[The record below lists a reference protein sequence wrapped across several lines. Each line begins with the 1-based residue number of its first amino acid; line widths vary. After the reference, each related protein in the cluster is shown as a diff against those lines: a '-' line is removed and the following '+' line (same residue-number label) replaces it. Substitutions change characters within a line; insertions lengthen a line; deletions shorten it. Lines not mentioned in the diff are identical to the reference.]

1 MKLPDAI
8 SAIPGITVEA
18 WNDLTPSA
26 QAIILAIVG
35 HYEQRITEYEQRCAA
50 YEEQRV
56 GYEKRIAELEDR
68 LKRNPSNSS
77 MPPSSD
83 IFKKHRKKHKP
94 SGKPPG
100 RSPGHLGEMRAL
112 VPLEEV
118 DAVHDHSPV
127 RCEHC
132 GDPLVGDD
140 AVGPLERHQVSELPP
155 ITPTITEHQACDR
168 RCKKCGKISKGAVPT
183 TARRSAFGPRAHAI
197 ASILSGRCRVSRRD
211 VAECFEQIFG
221 LPICPASVQHML
233 ESVGDALGSAY
244 DEALA
249 AARAAQ
255 VRYIDETSWPVAGKR
270 GWLWVCVTAQ
280 ATVFTIASGRGQIV
294 LIEWIGLAALAFG
307 YVVSDRY
314 GAYNLIEMV
323 RRGICH
329 AHLKRDFTKIGDL
342 GGPTCTLGPALSS
355 VHYEIFALWH
365 RFRDQEIH
373 CSDFK
378 AQLAPLRR
386 AMRNLLEQGKQH
398 PHRKIAGI
406 CTDILRHWEA
416 MWNFAVIEGMEP
428 TNNAAERALRPA
440 VIWRKVSSGTRS
452 NAGSRFVERMLTVVA
467 TCKQNLVNFCDY
479 ITRVVEAEFQGHSP
493 PKLLPT
499 PPPAIAA

>member
-1 MKLPDAI
+1 MTL
-8 SAIPGITVEA
+8 EA

-26 QAIILAIVG
+26 QTIILAIVG
-35 HYEQRITEYEQRCAA
+35 HYEQRCVAYEQ
-50 YEEQRV
+50 
-56 GYEKRIAELEDR
+56 RIAELEDR
-68 LKRNPSNSS
+68 LKQNPSNSS

-94 SGKPPG
+94 TGNPPG
-100 RSPGHLGEMRAL
+100 RPQGHRGEFRAL

-118 DAVHDHSPV
+118 DAVHDYSPV

-132 GDPLVGDD
+132 GDTLAGGD
-140 AVGPLERHQVSELPP
+140 AAGPLERHQVSELPE
-155 ITPTITEHQACDR
+155 IKPTITEHQACDR
-168 RCKKCGKISKGAVPT
+168 RCKRCGKITKGSIPM

-197 ASILSGRCRVSRRD
+197 AGVLSGRCRVSRRD
-211 VAECFEQIFG
+211 AAECFEQVFG

-244 DEALA
+244 EEALL

-255 VRYIDETSWPVAGKR
+255 VRYLDETSWPVGSKR

-280 ATVFTIASGRGQIV
+280 TTVFKIATGRGQSV
-294 LIEWIGLAALAFG
+294 LIEWMGLAALAFG

-342 GGPTCTLGPALSS
+342 GGPTSTLGAALSS
-355 VHYEIFALWH
+355 VHHEIFALWH
-365 RFRDQEIH
+365 RFRGQEIH
-373 CSDFK
+373 RPDFE
-378 AQLAPLRR
+378 AQLAPLRC

-398 PHRKIAGI
+398 PRRKIAGI

-416 MWNFAVIEGMEP
+416 MWSFVVTEGMEP

-452 NAGSRFVERMLTVVA
+452 DAGSRFAERILTVVE

-479 ITRVVEAEFQGHSP
+479 ITRVVESDFRGHPP
-493 PKLLPT
+493 PKLLPAH
-499 PPPAIAA
+499 PQAIAA